1 VREQFLIELAVP
13 GALAKVGTLAQMNEL
28 FTAWVETVYHQRVHS
43 ETGQS
48 PLARFTAADPPVI
61 PTPAALHEAFLWSE
75 TRLVAKTATV
85 SLFGNTYEVDAALV
99 GRRVELVFDPF
110 DLTDLQVRYQGRPMG
125 VAVGH
130 QIGRHV
136 HPAAKPETSP
146 DPAPPTG
153 IDYLALVRDRHT
165 TTLRVPPPNYAG
177 LTQPTTKTVA
187 IVDNTGIT
195 TSVSGGL
202 DAGLEA
208 ELASFAALLP
218 ANPQPTATGQEVI
231 PGQLDLLQLLDP
243 TTTSNDS
250 KEHQ

>member
-13 GALAKVGTLAQMNEL
+13 GALPKIATLARMNEL

-43 ETGQS
+43 ETGQT

-110 DLTDLQVRYQGRPMG
+110 DLTDLQVRYQGRQMG
-125 VAVGH
+125 AAVGH
-130 QIGRHV
+130 HIGRHV
-136 HPAAKPETSP
+136 HPGAKPETSP

-165 TTLRVPPPNYAG
+165 ATLCEPPPKYAE
-177 LTQPTTKTVA
+177 LTQSSTKTVGA
-187 IVDNTGIT
+187 VDIVDTT
-195 TSVSGGL
+195 TSASGGL
-202 DAGLEA
+202 DVGLEA
-208 ELASFAALLP
+208 ELASFATLLASSP
-218 ANPQPTATGQEVI
+218 HPTVVGQEVI
-231 PGQLDLLQLLDP
+231 PGQLDLLQLLHPND
-243 TTTSNDS
+243 SNDS

>member
-1 VREQFLIELAVP
+1 
-13 GALAKVGTLAQMNEL
+13 M
-28 FTAWVETVYHQRVHS
+28 
-43 ETGQS
+43 
-48 PLARFTAADPPVI
+48 I

-75 TRLVAKTATV
+75 RRLVAKTATV

-110 DLTDLQVRYQGRPMG
+110 DLTDLQVRYQGRPVG
-125 VAVGH
+125 VALGH

-165 TTLRVPPPNYAG
+165 ATLNAPRLNYAE
-177 LTQPTTKTVA
+177 LTQPTTKTVGT
-187 IVDNTGIT
+187 IDNTGTT
-195 TSVSGGL
+195 TSASGGL
-202 DAGLEA
+202 DVGLEA
-208 ELASFAALLP
+208 ELASFATLLAP
-218 ANPQPTATGQEVI
+218 SPHPRVVGQDVI
-231 PGQLDLLQLLDP
+231 PGQLDLLPLLHPSD
-243 TTTSNDS
+243 SNDS